1 MVKKI
6 LPIVFLAGLVA
17 WGIYDHFQTNGSG
30 AQENVSNENQNTV
43 SSDSENKDD
52 KDDAKKVTGIKQ
64 GNIAPDF
71 TLETMDGGS
80 VKLSDFKGKN
90 IIVNFWATWCPPC
103 RAEMPEMQEYYE
115 ANKDNNFVI
124 LAVNMTK
131 TEKSQMDVKQFVE
144 EDFELT
150 FPVVMDLKHE
160 VTNTYEVTGYP
171 TSYFIDKEGVIQY
184 KVVGAMNQDVIK
196 RQIAM
201 MNQ

>member
-1 MVKKI
+1 MIKKI
-6 LPIVFLAGLVA
+6 LPVVFLAGLVA

-30 AQENVSNENQNTV
+30 AQENTSNENQNAAST
-43 SSDSENKDD
+43 DSENKDD
-52 KDDAKKVTGIKQ
+52 NDDAKKVTGIKQ

-71 TLETMDGGS
+71 TLETMDGQS

-115 ANKDNNFVI
+115 ANKDKDFVI

-150 FPVVMDLKHE
+150 FPVVMDLKHK